1 MEIVTHA
8 LPIKESIT
16 FSNLS
21 IRCTIYVQ
29 FVPSNDL
36 IQSVIQKNNKNNNRN
51 NRNHNYNKN
60 GQDNDE
66 EEIDH
71 DQHED
76 AGDDDVNTNV
86 KAQLPCTSNSLYY
99 WTRTTRFEDSYV
111 ARVTTERH

>member
-1 MEIVTHA
+1 MYEYMY
-8 LPIKESIT
+8 
-16 FSNLS
+16 NLF
-21 IRCTIYVQ
+21 RATIS
-29 FVPSNDL
+29 FN
-36 IQSVIQKNNKNNNRN
+36 QSFKKNNKNNNRN
-51 NRNHNYNKN
+51 NRNNNYNKN